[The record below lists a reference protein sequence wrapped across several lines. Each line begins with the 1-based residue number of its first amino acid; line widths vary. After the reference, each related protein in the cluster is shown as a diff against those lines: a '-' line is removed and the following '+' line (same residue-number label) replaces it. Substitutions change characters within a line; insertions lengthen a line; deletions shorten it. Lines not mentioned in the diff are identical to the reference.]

1 MKAELPEEIQDK
13 LEKIFTLKLELEKTK
28 DEIETYFNKVLKY
41 DLYDLENNDLDI
53 ALEPIFD
60 GDVGG
65 FGDGIDEAIGKVI
78 EAFSFCEPKEENKWL

>member
-1 MKAELPEEIQDK
+1 M
-13 LEKIFTLKLELEKTK
+13 EKTK
-28 DEIETYFNKVLKY
+28 DEIETYFNKVLNY

-60 GDVGG
+60 GEVGD

-78 EAFSFCEPKEENKWL
+78 EAFNSCNHKEVMKC